1 MPVVSCARN
10 SIGERRRCRRA
21 APMSR
26 SAAPGLH
33 ERRQLLEQQLAE
45 TDRRLAADVEARA
58 AAASKREQVDRS
70 LGVID
75 ELVEIVDRHRAT
87 VEVEHGVLAEERRR
101 QTDEVRALS
110 ADLDRLRRERAELE
124 RALESTRE
132 RARQAELGEAEAKLR
147 LETTIET
154 LRRELDIE
162 PAVAEAAE
170 MPELPDGASPAGR
183 VRELDRELR
192 LLGPINPLALEEFNE
207 LQGRH
212 KFLEE
217 QLEDVRTH
225 ASRSGPGDRRGRPGD
240 PERVRGRLRRRQ
252 SRTSRSCS
260 RCCSRV
266 AWASSSSPR
275 RTTC

>member
-1 MPVVSCARN
+1 M
-10 SIGERRRCRRA
+10 
-21 APMSR
+21 
-26 SAAPGLH
+26 
-33 ERRQLLEQQLAE
+33 
-45 TDRRLAADVEARA
+45 
-58 AAASKREQVDRS
+58 
-70 LGVID
+70 
-75 ELVEIVDRHRAT
+75 LVEQ
-87 VEVEHGVLAEERRR
+87 RRR
-101 QTDEVRALS
+101 QSDEVRGLTAE
-110 ADLDRLRRERAELE
+110 LDRLRRERAEQE
-124 RALESTRE
+124 RALDSTRE

-170 MPELPDGASPAGR
+170 MPELPEGASPAGR

-212 KFLEE
+212 TFLEE

-225 ASRSGPGDRRGRPGD
+225 ASRPRPGDRRGRRGD
-240 PERVRGRLRRRQ
+240 PERVRLGVRRRQ
-252 SRTSRSCS
+252 RELLPAVLAAVPGWHGQAR
-260 RCCSRV
+260 R
-266 AWASSSSPR
+266 SPR